1 MFLMIDNYDS
11 FTYNLYALFRECNAD
26 VKIIRNDEYIPADE
40 YDGII
45 ISPGPSN
52 PEHSGTSLKYLENY
66 MGKKPVFGVCLGM
79 QCIAHALGYNVG
91 HAKTVKHGKID
102 NLSVRG
108 NSVLFRNLPENFD
121 VVRYHS
127 LAVEIDDALITSRS
141 LDDDVI
147 MSLEDRE
154 RQLFGVQFHPESI
167 LSEYGREIV
176 NNFLDF
182 IGYRGKKM
190 KNIVSSIN
198 GGQTLG
204 YNEAVDFFQMMV
216 DGSLTEAQI
225 ASTLISMNRRGE
237 TVDELAGLISVL
249 NSHKKKFT
257 RNSEKCVDTCGTGG
271 DGKSTVNVSTAVSII
286 LASLGYKIV
295 KHGNTAQSGKV
306 GSADILK
313 SIGLDL
319 NYEGTSPEEFYRE
332 NNYVFLFAQHYHPAL
347 KGIGKVRREIMSP
360 TIFNFV
366 GPLVNPAD
374 PENQI
379 IGISKKEKL
388 EFISDAVMK
397 LGKDNITVYASR
409 DGYDE
414 VSSSDKTDCIGIK
427 NGAMNKFTID
437 PADYFTPFPM
447 PEVKNADDALK
458 MFNDGIS
465 GKDEK
470 IANIFSLNAALALNN
485 IEEMEIGE
493 GFQKIKEH
501 IMSGSVEKKMKEM
514 FGREE
519 NQVEHVS

>member
-26 VKIIRNDEYIPADE
+26 VEIIRNDEYVPADN

-52 PEHSGTSLKYLENY
+52 PENSGTSLKYLENY
-66 MGKKPVFGVCLGM
+66 MGKKPIFGVCLGM
-79 QCIAHALGYNVG
+79 QCIAHALGYSVG

-102 NLSVRG
+102 TIFVKGDSI
-108 NSVLFRNLPENFD
+108 LFKNLPESFD

-127 LAVEIDDALITSRS
+127 LAADIDNELVTSRS
-141 LDDDVI
+141 GDDDVV
-147 MSLEDRE
+147 MSIEDRD
-154 RQLFGVQFHPESI
+154 RQLFGLQFHPESI

-182 IGYRGKKM
+182 IGYRGEKM
-190 KNIVSSIN
+190 KNIVSRIN
-198 GGQTLG
+198 GGQSLN

-216 DGSLTEAQI
+216 DGSLTEAQMG
-225 ASTLISMNRRGE
+225 STLISMNKRGE

-249 NSHKKKFT
+249 NTHKTKFT
-257 RNSEKCVDTCGTGG
+257 RDSGRCVDTCGTGG

-286 LASLGYKIV
+286 LASLGYRIV

-306 GSADILK
+306 GSADILQ

-319 NYEGTSPEEFYRE
+319 NYTGTSPEDFFTR
-332 NNYVFLFAQHYHPAL
+332 NNFVFLFAQHYHPAL

-374 PENQI
+374 PDNQI
-379 IGISKKEKL
+379 IGISRREKL

-397 LGKDNITVYASR
+397 LGRENITVYSSH

-414 VSSSDKTDCIGIK
+414 VSSSDKTDCIEIK
-427 NGAMNKFTID
+427 EGAMKRFTID
-437 PADYFTPFPM
+437 PSDYFTPFPM

-458 MFNDGIS
+458 MFNEGIS
-465 GKDEK
+465 GKNED

-485 IEEMEIGE
+485 IEEIGLKE
-493 GFQKIKEH
+493 GFRKIKEH
-501 IMSGSVEKKMKEM
+501 IMSGKVEKKMKEM
-514 FGREE
+514 FGKKE
-519 NQVEHVS
+519 N

>member
-1 MFLMIDNYDS
+1 MIDNYDS

-26 VKIIRNDEYIPADE
+26 VEIIRNDKYVPADN

-52 PEHSGTSLKYLENY
+52 PENSGTSLKYLENY
-66 MGKKPVFGVCLGM
+66 MGKKPIFGVCLGM
-79 QCIAHALGYNVG
+79 QCIAHALGYKVG

-102 NLSVRG
+102 TISVKG
-108 NSVLFRNLPENFD
+108 NSVLFKNLPESFD

-127 LAVEIDDALITSRS
+127 LAADIDNELVTSRS
-141 LDDDVI
+141 GDDDVV

-154 RQLFGVQFHPESI
+154 KQLFGLQFHPESI

-198 GGQTLG
+198 GGKSLN

-216 DGSLTEAQI
+216 DGSLTEAQMG
-225 ASTLISMNRRGE
+225 STLISMNKRGE

-249 NSHKKKFT
+249 NTHKKKFT
-257 RNSEKCVDTCGTGG
+257 RDEERCVDTCGTGG

-286 LASLGYKIV
+286 LASLGYRIV

-306 GSADILK
+306 GSADILR
-313 SIGLDL
+313 SMGLDL
-319 NYEGTSPEEFYRE
+319 NYEGTSPEEFFNK
-332 NNYVFLFAQHYHPAL
+332 NNFVFLFAQHYHPAL

-379 IGISKKEKL
+379 IGISKREKL
-388 EFISDAVMK
+388 DFISDAVMK
-397 LGKDNITVYASR
+397 LGRDNITVYASH

-414 VSSSDKTDCIGIK
+414 VSSNDKTDCIEIK
-427 NGAMNKFTID
+427 NGSMNRFTID
-437 PADYFTPFPM
+437 PSDYFTPFPM

-458 MFNDGIS
+458 MFNDGMS
-465 GKDEK
+465 GKEEK
-470 IANIFSLNAALALNN
+470 IANIFALNTALALNN
-485 IEEMEIGE
+485 IEEMDIEE
-493 GFQKIKEH
+493 GFKKVKEH
-501 IMSGSVEKKMKEM
+501 IMSGSAGKKMKEM
-514 FGREE
+514 FGGEA
-519 NQVEHVS
+519 N

>member
-26 VKIIRNDEYIPADE
+26 VEIIRNDEYVPADN

-52 PEHSGTSLKYLENY
+52 PENSGTSLKYLENY
-66 MGKKPVFGVCLGM
+66 TGKKPIFGVCLGM
-79 QCIAHALGYNVG
+79 QCIAHVLGHRVG

-102 NLSVRG
+102 TISVTKG
-108 NSVLFRNLPENFD
+108 NSVLFKNLPETFD

-127 LAVEIDDALITSRS
+127 LAVESDDELVTSRS
-141 LDDDVI
+141 LDDGVI
-147 MSLEDRE
+147 MSIEDRE
-154 RQLFGVQFHPESI
+154 KQLFGLQFHPESI
-167 LSEYGREIV
+167 LSQYGREIV

-190 KNIVSSIN
+190 KNMVSRIN
-198 GGQTLG
+198 GGNSLN

-225 ASTLISMNRRGE
+225 GSTLISMNKRGE

-249 NSHKKKFT
+249 NSYKKKFA
-257 RNSEKCVDTCGTGG
+257 RDEEKCVDTCGTGG

-286 LASLGYKIV
+286 LASLGYRVV

-306 GSADILK
+306 GSADILR
-313 SIGLDL
+313 SMGLDL
-319 NYEGTSPEEFYRE
+319 DYTGTSPEEFYNK
-332 NNYVFLFAQHYHPAL
+332 NNFVFLFAQHYHPAL

-379 IGISKKEKL
+379 IGISRREKL
-388 EFISDAVMK
+388 EFISDAILK
-397 LGKDNITVYASR
+397 LGKENITVYSSH
-409 DGYDE
+409 DGFDE
-414 VSSSDKTDCIGIK
+414 VSSNDKTDCIVIRKGS
-427 NGAMNKFTID
+427 MNRFTID
-437 PADYFTPFPM
+437 PSEYFTPFPM

-458 MFNDGIS
+458 MFNRGIS
-465 GKDEK
+465 GKDEN
-470 IANIFSLNAALALNN
+470 IANIFSLNTALALNN
-485 IEEMEIGE
+485 IEEMDIKE
-493 GFQKIKEH
+493 GFEKIKEH
-501 IMSGSVEKKMKEM
+501 IMSGNAEKKMEEM
-514 FGREE
+514 FGQEA
-519 NQVEHVS
+519 N

>member
-26 VKIIRNDEYIPADE
+26 VEIIRNDQYIPADN

-52 PEHSGTSLKYLENY
+52 PENSGTSLKYLKNY
-66 MGKKPVFGVCLGM
+66 MGKKPIFGVCLGM
-79 QCIAHALGYNVG
+79 QCIAHAMGHNVG
-91 HAKTVKHGKID
+91 HAKTVKHGKVDTITVKGD
-102 NLSVRG
+102 
-108 NSVLFRNLPENFD
+108 SVLFKNLPDTFD

-127 LAVEIDDALITSRS
+127 LAVDIDDDLVTSRS
-141 LDDDVI
+141 IDDDVV
-147 MSLEDRE
+147 MSLEDRDKK
-154 RQLFGVQFHPESI
+154 LFGLQFHPESI

-182 IGYRGKKM
+182 IGYRGEKM
-190 KNIVSSIN
+190 KNIVSRIN
-198 GGQTLG
+198 GGNSLN

-216 DGSLTEAQI
+216 DGFLTESQMG
-225 ASTLISMNRRGE
+225 STLISMNRRGE

-249 NSHKKKFT
+249 NTHKKKFT
-257 RNSEKCVDTCGTGG
+257 RDSEKCVDTCGTGG

-286 LASLGYKIV
+286 LASLGYRIV

-313 SIGLDL
+313 SVGLDL
-319 NYEGTSPEEFYRE
+319 NYEGSSPEEFYSR

-366 GPLVNPAD
+366 GPLVNPGD

-379 IGISKKEKL
+379 IGISRREKL

-397 LGKDNITVYASR
+397 LGRENITVYSSH

-414 VSSSDKTDCIGIK
+414 VSSNDKTDCIEIK
-427 NGAMNKFTID
+427 NGSMNKFTID
-437 PADYFTPFPM
+437 PSDYFTPFPM

-458 MFNDGIS
+458 MFNDGMS
-465 GKDEK
+465 GRNED
-470 IANIFSLNAALALNN
+470 IANIFSLNAALALHN
-485 IEEMEIGE
+485 IEEMDLKE
-493 GFQKIKEH
+493 GFEKVKEH
-501 IMSGSVEKKMKEM
+501 IMSGNVEKKMKEM
-514 FGREE
+514 FGQEA
-519 NQVEHVS
+519 N